1 MCRYCWWKK
10 SCTTWDLENPV
21 NNGITH
27 ILSGAGVLPST
38 VSIIFSSKWHAICT
52 QTDPTTP
59 MSGRICSGTNHSK
72 GGSRLL
78 LHASLSKILEC
89 PASTKIS
96 TRAIF
101 FLKPACNL
109 RQWPN
114 RHLSCSQPAHSSAF
128 FDKSWW
134 QGMPI
139 IWNCPFS
146 TFVGLACK
154 KLTLTWIPFQLW
166 KNGGALQCST
176 FFSNRDVST
185 RALLRMLPHR
195 VVHLR
200 TSPHRHK

>member
-1 MCRYCWWKK
+1 M
-10 SCTTWDLENPV
+10 
-21 NNGITH
+21 
-27 ILSGAGVLPST
+27 PSAR
-38 VSIIFSSKWHAICT
+38 K
-52 QTDPTTP
+52 
-59 MSGRICSGTNHSK
+59 RIQQRPCQEEFAQVQNHSK
-72 GGSRLL
+72 GGSWLL

-154 KLTLTWIPFQLW
+154 KLTPDVNSFPFQLW

-185 RALLRMLPHR
+185 RALLRNATTPCGSSSSSDFPA
-195 VVHLR
+195 
-200 TSPHRHK
+200 SPQIMPR